1 MTKSHFFM
9 SETLINEEHFSLG
22 SYCYLSHENF
32 VSLQFV
38 TTYKQLILVFMN
50 TSVPTYCQFSDA
62 VMLQIDVKH
71 IFTNSLGNIL
81 IRNLSY
87 GYKLVKIYS
96 EKCYIKKFNQ
106 NFVAKI
112 FGISSR
118 NNVCV
123 RRSI

>member
-22 SYCYLSHENF
+22 SYCYLSHENL

-38 TTYKQLILVFMN
+38 TSYKQLNLVFMN

-81 IRNLSY
+81 IIVLRLQV
-87 GYKLVKIYS
+87 GK
-96 EKCYIKKFNQ
+96 
-106 NFVAKI
+106 
-112 FGISSR
+112 
-118 NNVCV
+118 NV
-123 RRSI
+123 R